1 MAGRRPGKKPTTPS
15 GLPETCSRS
24 DLAHILGI
32 AVRTVADWDQKGVF
46 ERAVGRGRYYL
57 VASVNGY
64 TAALR
69 EQAAGRASATGLQ
82 LTDERALTEQVV
94 REIRKLEL
102 AKVQREVLTLDE
114 VSSSWSKFAAAVKAR
129 VLTIP
134 GRSRSSI
141 PHLTPQDAEI
151 MKNICRDVLLDLA
164 EEVDA
169 TVVYGDGKSIE
180 SNDR

>member
-94 REIRKLEL
+94 RQIKEREL
-102 AKVQREVLTLDE
+102 AKLKGETLTLAE
-114 VSSSWSKFAAAVKAR
+114 VVDSWSLFAGALKAAVLSVPGKA
-129 VLTIP
+129 
-134 GRSRSSI
+134 RSSI
-141 PHLTPQDAEI
+141 PHLTAHDADVL
-151 MKNICRDVLLDLA
+151 KHLCRDILLDLA
-164 EEVDA
+164 EEVEA
-169 TVVYGDGKSIE
+169 SVVSGDPREFSGEK
-180 SNDR
+180 